1 MVTPRELEEEEAVG
15 NWCENITLK
24 CTVED
29 ESSSSKTKGIRQAE
43 DILGESSTPYVP
55 SIPPPSSVREHHPPP
70 ATKAAPEE
78 IDCCVAD
85 GSHCCVHPGMST
97 FTAQAA

>member
-24 CTVED
+24 CTEED
-29 ESSSSKTKGIRQAE
+29 ESSSSKTKGIQQAK
-43 DILGESSTPYVP
+43 DILGETSTPYVP
-55 SIPPPSSVREHHPPP
+55 SIPPPLSVREHHTPP
-70 ATKAAPEE
+70 ATTSAHKE

-85 GSHCCVHPGMST
+85 SSHCCVHPGMSI
-97 FTAQAA
+97 FAAQAA